1 MFCFSLRFGFFTLPA
16 SLLRS
21 RIGLLLGGALMV
33 GMLVGLPATAR
44 ALQMPMASDIEKE
57 NAGQTDLVRAN
68 WLKFNP
74 TGSRAEFKMPF
85 KPRFVERTFTPVKGV
100 PPIKVRMHIGTAL
113 DASVNFSFSYN
124 DMNERPRGSK
134 GITNTLEGVVRGSLT
149 NVQGKLLNKTEIRL
163 KGVKGRQFA
172 YQFADKNDK
181 QYLALSRAFVK
192 DARIYQLSAVMGK
205 DEFNESLAAEFL
217 NSFRIVKAKPDL
229 PPTPK
234 TPKQSEDSPESK
246 GSP

>member
-1 MFCFSLRFGFFTLPA
+1 MS
-16 SLLRS
+16 
-21 RIGLLLGGALMV
+21 
-33 GMLVGLPATAR
+33 
-44 ALQMPMASDIEKE
+44 
-57 NAGQTDLVRAN
+57 
-68 WLKFNP
+68 
-74 TGSRAEFKMPF
+74 
-85 KPRFVERTFTPVKGV
+85 
-100 PPIKVRMHIGTAL
+100 
-113 DASVNFSFSYN
+113 
-124 DMNERPRGSK
+124 ERPRGPK

-217 NSFRIVKAKPDL
+217 NSFRIVKAKSDL

-234 TPKQSEDSPESK
+234 TPKESEDSPESK